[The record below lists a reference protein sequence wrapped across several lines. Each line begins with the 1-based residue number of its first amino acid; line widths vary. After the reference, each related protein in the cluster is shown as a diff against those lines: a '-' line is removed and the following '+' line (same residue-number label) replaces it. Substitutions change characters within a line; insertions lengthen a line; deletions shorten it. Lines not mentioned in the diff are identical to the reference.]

1 MSRKAMQQ
9 RNADRQI
16 YLAGIKACYE
26 VIDMSNKRL
35 AELDAEEKAER
46 QRTPSPQP
54 EQQDAQS

>member
-26 VIDMSNKRL
+26 VIDMANKKL
-35 AELDAEEKAER
+35 AEIDAEERAER
-46 QRTPSPQP
+46 EREQKTTTK
-54 EQQDAQS
+54 EQQL

>member
-26 VIDMSNKRL
+26 VIDMANKRL
-35 AELDAEEKAER
+35 AEIDAEEKAER
-46 QRTPSPQP
+46 ERESTADDTPKDQP
-54 EQQDAQS
+54 